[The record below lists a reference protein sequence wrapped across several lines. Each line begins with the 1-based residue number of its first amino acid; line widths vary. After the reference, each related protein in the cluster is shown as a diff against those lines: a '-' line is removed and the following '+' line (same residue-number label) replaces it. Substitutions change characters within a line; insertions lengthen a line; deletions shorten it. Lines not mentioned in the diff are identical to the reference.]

1 MLSPC
6 RQYRI
11 FYMALETQFSVFVE
25 NRVGMLN
32 ELCAAISEANINIRG
47 LSTVVEADW
56 AIVGLIVDDEDKTKE
71 VLHSQNLKF
80 GETTVL
86 TVRMDNKP
94 GQIAKITEKLSEQHI
109 NIVHASLTA
118 EGEHCLL
125 VLMTT
130 DNKKANE
137 ILD

>member
-1 MLSPC
+1 
-6 RQYRI
+6 
-11 FYMALETQFSVFVE
+11 MAIETQLSVFVE

-32 ELCAAISEANINIRG
+32 ELCTAISEANINVRG

-56 AIVGLIVDDEDKTKE
+56 AIVGLIVDDVNKTVE
-71 VLHSQNLKF
+71 VLHEQNLKF
-80 GETTVL
+80 GESTVL
-86 TVRMDNKP
+86 TVPMDNKP
-94 GQIAKITEKLSEQHI
+94 GQIARVTKKLSEQHI
-109 NIVHASLTA
+109 NIVHATLTA

-137 ILD
+137 ILG

>member
-1 MLSPC
+1 MK
-6 RQYRI
+6 
-11 FYMALETQFSVFVE
+11 

-32 ELCAAISEANINIRG
+32 ELCTAISEANINIRG
-47 LSTVVEADW
+47 FSTVVEVDR
-56 AIVGLIVDDEDKTKE
+56 AIVGLIVDDANKTKE
-71 VLHSQNLKF
+71 VLHKQNLNF
-80 GETTVL
+80 GESTVL
-86 TVRMDNKP
+86 TVPMDNKP
-94 GQIAKITEKLSEQHI
+94 GQIAKITKILSEQHI

-137 ILD
+137 ILG

>member
-1 MLSPC
+1 
-6 RQYRI
+6 
-11 FYMALETQFSVFVE
+11 MALETQLSVFVE

-32 ELCAAISEANINIRG
+32 ELCTAISEANINIRG

-56 AIVGLIVDDEDKTKE
+56 AIVGLIVDDVDKAKE
-71 VLHSQNLKF
+71 VLHEQDLKF
-80 GETTVL
+80 GESTVL
-86 TVRMDNKP
+86 TVSMDNIP
-94 GQIAKITEKLSEQHI
+94 GQIARITKKLSERHI
-109 NIVHASLTA
+109 DIVNATLTA

-137 ILD
+137 ILA

>member
-1 MLSPC
+1 
-6 RQYRI
+6 
-11 FYMALETQFSVFVE
+11 MALETQFSVFVE

-32 ELCAAISEANINIRG
+32 ELCTAISEANINIRG
-47 LSTVVEADW
+47 LSTVVESEW
-56 AIVGLIVDDEDKTKE
+56 AIVGLLVDDANKTKE
-71 VLHSQNLKF
+71 ILNSQNLKF

-94 GQIAKITEKLSEQHI
+94 GQIAKITKKLSEQHI

-118 EGEHCLL
+118 EGQHCLL

>member
-1 MLSPC
+1 
-6 RQYRI
+6 
-11 FYMALETQFSVFVE
+11 MAIETQLSVFVE

-32 ELCAAISEANINIRG
+32 ELCTAISEANINIRG

-56 AIVGLIVDDEDKTKE
+56 AIVGLIVDDVNKTVE
-71 VLHSQNLKF
+71 VLHKQNLKF
-80 GETTVL
+80 GESTVL
-86 TVRMDNKP
+86 TVPMDNIP
-94 GQIAKITEKLSEQHI
+94 GQIARITKKLSEQHI
-109 NIVHASLTA
+109 NIVHATLTA

-137 ILD
+137 ILG

>member
-1 MLSPC
+1 
-6 RQYRI
+6 
-11 FYMALETQFSVFVE
+11 MALETQISVFVK

-32 ELCAAISEANINIRG
+32 ELCTALSEANINIRG

-56 AIVGLIVDDEDKTKE
+56 AIVGLIVDDVNKTKE
-71 VLHSQNLKF
+71 VLHKQNLKF
-80 GETTVL
+80 GESTVL
-86 TVRMDNKP
+86 TVPMDNIP
-94 GQIAKITEKLSEQHI
+94 GQIARITEKLSGQHI

-118 EGEHCLL
+118 EGERCLL

-137 ILD
+137 ILG

>member
-1 MLSPC
+1 
-6 RQYRI
+6 
-11 FYMALETQFSVFVE
+11 MAIETQLSVIVK

-32 ELCAAISEANINIRG
+32 ELCTSISEANINIRG

-56 AIVGLIVDDEDKTKE
+56 GIVGLIVDDANKTKE
-71 VLHSQNLKF
+71 VLHKQNLKF
-80 GETTVL
+80 GESTVL

-94 GQIAKITEKLSEQHI
+94 GQIAKITKKLSEQHI
-109 NIVHASLTA
+109 NIVNASLTA

-137 ILD
+137 ILG

>member
-1 MLSPC
+1 
-6 RQYRI
+6 
-11 FYMALETQFSVFVE
+11 MALETQFSVFVM

-56 AIVGLIVDDEDKTKE
+56 AIVALIVDDANKTKE
-71 VLHSQNLKF
+71 VLHEQNLKF
-80 GETTVL
+80 GESTVL

-94 GQIAKITEKLSEQHI
+94 GQIAKITKELSEHNI
-109 NIVHASLTA
+109 NIVNATLTA
-118 EGEHCLL
+118 EGKDCLL

-130 DNKKANE
+130 DNKKANQ
-137 ILD
+137 ILG

>member
-1 MLSPC
+1 
-6 RQYRI
+6 
-11 FYMALETQFSVFVE
+11 
-25 NRVGMLN
+25 MLN
-32 ELCAAISEANINIRG
+32 ELCTAISEANINIRG

-56 AIVGLIVDDEDKTKE
+56 AIVGLIVDDANKTKE
-71 VLHSQNLKF
+71 VLHNQNLKF
-80 GETTVL
+80 GESTVL

-94 GQIAKITEKLSEQHI
+94 GQIAKITKKLSEQHI
-109 NIVHASLTA
+109 NIDYASLTA

-137 ILD
+137 ILG